1 LDRVIY
7 HYPGFI
13 KQQMK
18 WFLLL
23 VAAVSYAASPGTARD
38 WAQYPAIVQIDRAD
52 EIFAIGDAHGD
63 FARLARAMAGAGII
77 ESSVDKP
84 EDAKWSAGHA
94 VLVTTGDMIDKGPR
108 ALDVLRL
115 LMRMRSEAQR
125 VGGNVVI
132 LAGNH
137 EAEFLA
143 NPGAPKGREFAGQLT
158 KAHVNPAEVGACKG
172 EFGEFLCSL
181 SFAARVGDWFFSHGG
196 NSGGRTIDQLAAD
209 LEGGFEREGFRSQQ
223 LIGDE
228 SILEARLNGEG
239 RRSWIDEGL
248 PAQSEK
254 ELLAEYAMA
263 LGVAHLVEG
272 HVPSPVTFTDGVQRD
287 RGEMFQRFGLLFL
300 IDTGMSEGVND
311 SGGAVL
317 HIKIRGGEQAT
328 AICRDGKK
336 TILWD
341 SRAKQDVGRAAPCA
355 K

>member
-1 LDRVIY
+1 
-7 HYPGFI
+7 
-13 KQQMK
+13 MK

-23 VAAVSYAASPGTARD
+23 AATVSCAAAPGTARD
-38 WAQYPAIVQIDRAD
+38 WSQFPAIVQIEHAD
-52 EIFAIGDAHGD
+52 EIFAIGDAHSD
-63 FARLARAMAGAGII
+63 FKRLARAMAAAGII
-77 ESSVDKP
+77 ESAVDKP
-84 EDAKWSAGHA
+84 EDARWKAGHA

-115 LMRMRSEAQR
+115 LKWVRSEAQR
-125 VGGNVVI
+125 AGGNVVI

-158 KAHVNPAEVGACKG
+158 KTHINPAEVGACRG

-181 SFAARVGDWFFSHGG
+181 SFAARVGDWFFSHSG
-196 NSGGRTIDQLAAD
+196 NSGGRTIEQLAAD
-209 LEGGFEREGFRSQQ
+209 LEGGFEREGFGSQQ
-223 LIGDE
+223 LIGDD

-239 RRSWIDEGL
+239 RRPWIDAGL
-248 PAQSEK
+248 PSQSERQ
-254 ELLAEYAMA
+254 LLAEYTMA

-272 HVPSPVTFTDGVQRD
+272 HVPSPVTFTDGVLRD
-287 RGEMFQRFGLLFL
+287 RGEMFQRFGMLFL

-317 HIKIRGGEQAT
+317 HLTTRGGERAT
-328 AICRDGKK
+328 AICPDGKK
-336 TILWD
+336 TVLWD
-341 SRAKQDVGRAAPCA
+341 SKSKQDVGRAAPCA

>member
-1 LDRVIY
+1 
-7 HYPGFI
+7 
-13 KQQMK
+13 MK

-23 VAAVSYAASPGTARD
+23 VGAVSSAAAPGTARD
-38 WAQYPAIVQIDRAD
+38 WTQYPAIVQIDRAD
-52 EIFAIGDAHGD
+52 EIFAIGDAHSD
-63 FARLARAMAGAGII
+63 FKRLARAMAAAGII
-77 ESSVDKP
+77 ESPVNKP
-84 EDAKWSAGHA
+84 EDAKWTAGHA
-94 VLVTTGDMIDKGPR
+94 VLVTTGDMIDKGPQ

-115 LMRMRSEAQR
+115 LKWLRTEAQGA
-125 VGGNVVI
+125 GGNVVI

-158 KAHVNPAEVGACKG
+158 KAHINPAEVGACKG

-181 SFAARVGDWFFSHGG
+181 AFAARVGDWFFSHGG
-196 NSGGRTIDQLAAD
+196 NSGGRTITDLAAD
-209 LEGGFEREGFRSQQ
+209 LEGGVGREGFGSPQ

-239 RRSWIDEGL
+239 RRPWIDAGL

-254 ELLAEYAMA
+254 QLLTEYTMA
-263 LGVAHLVEG
+263 LGVEHVVEG
-272 HVPSPVTFTDGVQRD
+272 HVPSPVTFTDGVQRG

-300 IDTGMSEGVND
+300 IDTGMSEGVDD

-317 HIKIRGGEQAT
+317 HIALHITTRGGEQAT
-328 AICRDGKK
+328 AICPDGKK
-336 TILWD
+336 TLLWD
-341 SRAKQDVGRAAPCA
+341 SRANQDVGRAAPCS